1 MTSDYATRLRALAET
16 VEQSTDTSTYTYPQ
30 AARDALLTA
39 WFAILAAEG
48 FGIASGPSF
57 IAFEGLEEFAAV
69 RLEMLVGLRDDDTD
83 TTHRNTERN
92 PS

>member
-16 VEQSTDTSTYTYPQ
+16 VEQSTDTHAYAYPQ

-48 FGIASGPSF
+48 FGVASGPTF

-69 RLEMLVGLRDDDTD
+69 RLEMLVGLRDDDTEEVD
-83 TTHRNTERN
+83 R
-92 PS
+92 